1 MATFIFFRFN
11 ITIPEISWIQSD
23 ISKCNELWS
32 DMDISFCRA
41 NTNRNRISRSFASL
55 QFHSDQDH
63 RNVDSLY
70 LRARKFFTE
79 TDLSSLHF
87 PIPPTFNVDLFLDRG
102 YTYLHF
108 IEASDSFIF
117 FCISNQ
123 TPERLN
129 ILSVN
134 KKLCIYLNRI
144 EMAK

>member
-1 MATFIFFRFN
+1 MVTFIFFRFN
-11 ITIPEISWIQSD
+11 ITIPEISWVQSD
-23 ISKCNELWS
+23 ISKRNELWS
-32 DMDISFCRA
+32 DTDISFCRA

-79 TDLSSLHF
+79 TNLSSLHL
-87 PIPPTFNVDLFLDRG
+87 PIPSTFNVDLFLDQG

-108 IEASDSFIF
+108 IEASDSFISF
-117 FCISNQ
+117 WVSIQ
-123 TPERLN
+123 TPEMLN

-134 KKLCIYLNRI
+134 KKLRIYPNRI
-144 EMAK
+144 EMIK

>member
-1 MATFIFFRFN
+1 MVTFIFFRFN
-11 ITIPEISWIQSD
+11 ITIPEISWVQSD
-23 ISKCNELWS
+23 ISKRNALWS
-32 DMDISFCRA
+32 DTDISFCQA

-63 RNVDSLY
+63 RNVDSLH

-79 TDLSSLHF
+79 NNISSLDL
-87 PIPPTFNVDLFLDRG
+87 PIPPTFNVDLFLDQG

-117 FCISNQ
+117 FWVSTQ

-134 KKLCIYLNRI
+134 KKLRIYPNRI
-144 EMAK
+144 EMVK